1 MNKKN
6 ECLKMQIW
14 QWLRY
19 RCKKQ
24 LYQRRTKSSE
34 ARVKAY
40 NELVT
45 DTHQY
50 QSDSDKTVYV
60 DNWDLRWFFTSNL
73 SATRD
78 FKLVKNPEEAE
89 YIFFITIIRDFQR
102 IKNKKVFFLFQEPKD
117 YSSLYFHAIP
127 DSFFLENQVTVIS
140 HFENA
145 DLFLNNKNYKY
156 IRAFAGYHN
165 FHGAT
170 LEILNKLDEAERPW
184 EIFSI
189 TSGLR
194 GIPGNLKRKIFIEML
209 AAKNS
214 NFDYYGRFNKESFS
228 LKNYKG
234 LCDLKFEL
242 LGSYKYNL
250 VIENSPQE
258 DWYIS
263 EKIFDALICGCFPI
277 YHGTKKIFDILPNE
291 WFYYLPSLELAE
303 IEKLNLFLKTDAY
316 KAVANNRHQIASFID
331 KKFGFY
337 SVVEDLVNNRP
348 LQCSIN
354 SMSDGDGYVT

>member
-1 MNKKN
+1 MR
-6 ECLKMQIW
+6 IW
-14 QWLRY
+14 QLLRY
-19 RCKKQ
+19 RFTKEI
-24 LYQRRTKSSE
+24 YRRRAKLSE
-34 ARVKAY
+34 ARVWAF
-40 NELVT
+40 NQLIT
-45 DTHQY
+45 NTCLY
-50 QSDSDKTVYV
+50 QNNSDKTVYV

-73 SATRD
+73 LAHRD
-78 FKLVKNPEEAE
+78 FKLVKNPEDAE

-102 IKNKKVFFLFQEPKD
+102 IKNKKVFILFQEPKD
-117 YSSLYFHAIP
+117 YSPLYFHNIP

-145 DLFLNNKNYKY
+145 DLFLKNKNFKY
-156 IRAFAGYHN
+156 IRAFSGYHN

-170 LEILNKLDEAERPW
+170 IEILNKLDGIERPR

-189 TSGLR
+189 TSGLS
-194 GIPGNLKRKIFIEML
+194 GIPGNLKRKNFIEML
-209 AAKNS
+209 ATHNS
-214 NFDYYGRFNKESFS
+214 NFDFYGRFNKQSFS

-263 EKIFDALICGCFPI
+263 EKIFDALICGCFPV
-277 YHGTKKIFDILPNE
+277 YHGTKKILDILPNE
-291 WFYYLPSLELAE
+291 WFYYLPSLDFTE
-303 IEKLNLFLKTDAY
+303 IEKLNHFLKTKAY
-316 KAVANNRHQIASFID
+316 KIVANNRREIASFID
-331 KKFGFY
+331 RKFGFY
-337 SVVEDLVNNRP
+337 SAVEDLVNNRP

-354 SMSDGDGYVT
+354 SIPDGDEYVT